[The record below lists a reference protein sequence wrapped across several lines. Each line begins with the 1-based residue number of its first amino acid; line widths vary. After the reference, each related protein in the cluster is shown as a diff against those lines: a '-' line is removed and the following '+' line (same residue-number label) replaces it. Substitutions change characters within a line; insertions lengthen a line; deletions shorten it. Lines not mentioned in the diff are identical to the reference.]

1 MIDRKE
7 KILKSLIK
15 SRANWLNGKGPLSD
29 VVVSSRIRLARNI
42 NNIPFTSRANKMELE
57 KVFKIIQ
64 KVFNENT
71 IFSHFNHLLLDKL
84 SPLEI
89 QFLTEKNLISRDF
102 IQVNNSHRSCIF
114 HREET
119 LSIMINEE
127 DHIRIQLL
135 SAGLQLKKIWKQSM
149 KSMMKLKKNDLRL
162 SKPRGIPY
170 FMSNKRRNRNE
181 RFSNVTSTRFGHAEQ
196 NRRDF
201 KCPF

>member
-29 VVVSSRIRLARNI
+29 VVVSSRIRCARNI
-42 NNIPFTSRANKMELE
+42 NNIHFTSRANKMELE
-57 KVFKIIQ
+57 KVFKIVQ

-149 KSMMKLKKNDLRL
+149 KSMMKLKK
-162 SKPRGIPY
+162 K
-170 FMSNKRRNRNE
+170 
-181 RFSNVTSTRFGHAEQ
+181 
-196 NRRDF
+196 
-201 KCPF
+201 